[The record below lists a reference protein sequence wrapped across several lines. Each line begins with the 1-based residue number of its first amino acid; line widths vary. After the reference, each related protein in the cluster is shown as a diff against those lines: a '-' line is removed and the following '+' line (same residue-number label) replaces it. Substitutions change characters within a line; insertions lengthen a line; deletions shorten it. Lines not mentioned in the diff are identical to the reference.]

1 MACIISD
8 DMSSSSTKL
17 IQESKEILSFKMK
30 HLPDFVLKKL
40 KEELK
45 ETPEKKRK
53 GLLELK
59 KMLDDEQLTGGIDFH
74 EDFLTQYL
82 RHSKYDIQRAFYHI
96 RSMFLLRKKDSSLFD
111 GIPDEFFLAKDSPK
125 FFLLLPKRCPQ
136 GCTVVIFQYAKY
148 DPNELPV
155 EDFKRLVMMLF
166 IQILRDPMTQINGFK
181 FIHDFQGTTLLH
193 LRQCT
198 SSNLYLFYHAA
209 I

>member
-59 KMLDDEQLTGGIDFH
+59 KMLD
-74 EDFLTQYL
+74 
-82 RHSKYDIQRAFYHI
+82 
-96 RSMFLLRKKDSSLFD
+96 
-111 GIPDEFFLAKDSPK
+111 
-125 FFLLLPKRCPQ
+125 
-136 GCTVVIFQYAKY
+136 AKY